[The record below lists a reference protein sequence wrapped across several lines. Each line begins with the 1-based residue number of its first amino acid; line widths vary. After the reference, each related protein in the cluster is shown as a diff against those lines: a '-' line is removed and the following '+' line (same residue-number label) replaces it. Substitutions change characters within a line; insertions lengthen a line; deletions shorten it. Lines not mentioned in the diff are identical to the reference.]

1 MNPYF
6 NENTVLD
13 YIKQS
18 LGVPYNVIEFSDEEL
33 VNNIILNHNYLKE
46 FSQYFPKEERVELN
60 MENNQKTVI
69 DRLKYTN
76 PEKYDSYSKSEE
88 LSNRWYLNVDNEILG
103 VRKIISSSSNEV
115 LAFYSDVINYG
126 NPLDYA
132 TGQMTRSMAEQPM
145 THIFYYPN
153 VVEVRGYPKNR
164 LMTAV
169 LDVVHDKDLSSI
181 PSTLHHSYN
190 KLCLYNT
197 ANALL
202 GIRSKYSNM
211 STPFGELNLNL
222 DYLQSLAEKKTELI
236 QEFKSPANFAT
247 RGVAVFVG

>member
-1 MNPYF
+1 MNPFF

-60 MENNQKTVI
+60 MENNQKTMI
-69 DRLKYTN
+69 DKLKYTN
-76 PEKYDSYSKSEE
+76 PEKYNTYSKSEE

-103 VRKIISSSSNEV
+103 VRKIVSSSSNEV

-222 DYLQSLAEKKTELI
+222 DYLQSLAEKKAELI
-236 QEFKSPANFAT
+236 QEFKSPANFAS